1 MKQYQAM
8 TFVLTEDED
17 TVFIVTTHNGGLM
30 SIHTCTPREGFALEI
45 TQAQA
50 EDLTGKLQKAI
61 IDLIVAKRTEGKK
74 EEV

>member
-8 TFVLTEDED
+8 TFVLTKDKD
-17 TVFIVTTHNGGLM
+17 DVFFATTHDDGSM
-30 SIHTCTPREGFALEI
+30 SIHIAAPFEGFSLNI

-50 EDLTGKLQKAI
+50 EDLISKLQKAI
-61 IDLIVAKRTEGKK
+61 INLEVAKRREFIK